1 MNWQDKG
8 FLLSINKYSENSS
21 IAEFYTKNKGK
32 AVGII
37 FGSTSNKIKSYL
49 IIGNKLHINYATK
62 NSSSIGSFKLE
73 IDSVNTPAY
82 LDDRIKLLIIIY
94 SMKIIKTLTVENQSN
109 ENIYFLIDKL
119 FTILRSDVWLKN
131 FILWEL
137 ELFKSLGYEII
148 FSEYTEIYNQNSSL

>member
-1 MNWQDKG
+1 MQ
-8 FLLSINKYSENSS
+8 L
-21 IAEFYTKNKGK
+21 
-32 AVGII
+32 
-37 FGSTSNKIKSYL
+37 
-49 IIGNKLHINYATK
+49 K

-119 FTILRSDVWLKN
+119 FTILNLM
-131 FILWEL
+131 F
-137 ELFKSLGYEII
+137 G
-148 FSEYTEIYNQNSSL
+148 